1 MIMKTLLSD
10 AEVTVRRMQKNKQVE
25 IIDESTYEDVFE
37 QIESDL
43 EEYRFENQQKIK
55 DSLEEISTIVFTA

>member
-1 MIMKTLLSD
+1 MKTLQST
-10 AEVTVRRMQKNKQVE
+10 AEVIIKKMQKANEVE
-25 IIDESTYEDVFE
+25 IIDESTYEDVFTQVE
-37 QIESDL
+37 NDL

>member
-1 MIMKTLLSD
+1 MKTLLSD